1 MLKASVPTTPADVPA
16 RLETGN
22 HSGAFHSLPQR
33 QLGIYIAAALL
44 LSGAFFWL
52 YQSVFSWLWWR
63 WNNDEYY
70 GHGMFLPFIS
80 GYLIWRE
87 CEVLACAWRERE
99 YSVWGRLAGWSI
111 LGFGLLMQLGAA
123 IADVNFA
130 GAFSIPFVLLG
141 LAWVLGGA
149 KFGRLLVFP
158 IMFFAAAVPLSGM
171 LVQTLTVPLQNY
183 AASGAGVALGLM
195 GLPVTREGV
204 NLYTPLYHF
213 VVAVPC
219 SGLKTTITLFTLA
232 ILVAHLLPDLKR
244 QHRAL
249 LVLLSIPIALFANTL
264 RVTAIVL
271 IGHFWG
277 TKAAEGF
284 LHNFSGLFLF
294 ALSMAALLGVSRSMR
309 APESEPGESGQTLEE
324 PSTPA
329 PAWRTPYLLK
339 PLVVVLTLLCT
350 TRLLG
355 HYAVAGDDVKSRDQ
369 TAIVARLQLPRT
381 VSTSGIE
388 NSSTEIWKGQPVK
401 VDQTVYD
408 VLHPDAAVQMRYT
421 LSTPRGP
428 LVVNS
433 IVLYSNNWK
442 SLHSPVM
449 CLRAGGWDI
458 SSDEKREVAGQTVND
473 KKIESLTI
481 NLLTGERRE
490 NNRQVANT
498 YLAYLFADTHR
509 SIGGW
514 IPTAAS
520 LVGAK
525 LLRQKSG
532 AIEAQFAF
540 DGRALERDG
549 KIRPEVE
556 ALMLRVVADVKKA
569 MAATS

>member
-1 MLKASVPTTPADVPA
+1 M
-16 RLETGN
+16 
-22 HSGAFHSLPQR
+22 GA
-33 QLGIYIAAALL
+33 YIAAALL
-44 LSGAFFWL
+44 LSGAIFWL
-52 YQSVFSWLWWR
+52 YQSVFTWLWWR

-70 GHGMFLPFIS
+70 GHGMFLPVIS
-80 GYLIWRE
+80 AYLIWRE
-87 CEVLACAWRERE
+87 REVLARAWRERE
-99 YSVWGRLAGWSI
+99 YSAWGALAGWGI

-149 KFGRLLVFP
+149 KFGRLLLFP
-158 IMFFAAAVPLSGM
+158 ILFFAAAVPLSGM

-183 AASGAGVALGLM
+183 AASGAGVALGLL
-195 GLPVTREGV
+195 GLPVVREGV
-204 NLYTPLYHF
+204 NLYTPQYHF

-219 SGLKTTITLFTLA
+219 SGLKTTITLFTMA

-244 QHRAL
+244 RHRFL

-264 RVTAIVL
+264 RVVAIVL

-277 TKAAEGF
+277 PKAAEGF

-294 ALSMAALLGVSRSMR
+294 ALSMGALLGVSRLLR
-309 APESEPGESGQTLEE
+309 VETEPVEAQLKAAQSKEDGR
-324 PSTPA
+324 PSTPV
-329 PAWRTPYLLK
+329 PAWRTPYVLK
-339 PLVVVLTLLCT
+339 PLVVVLVLLCA

-355 HYAVAGDDVKSRDQ
+355 RFAIADDGAKARDQ
-369 TAIVARLQLPRT
+369 SAVIARLKLPRN
-381 VSTSGIE
+381 VSTPLAE
-388 NSSTEIWKGQPVK
+388 NSSSGSWKGEPVK
-401 VDQTVYD
+401 VDQTVYE
-408 VLHPDAAVQMRYT
+408 VLNPDAAIQMRYI

-433 IVLYSNNWK
+433 IVIYSNNWK

-458 SSDEKREVAGQTVND
+458 SSDEKREITSPAQGG
-473 KKIESLTI
+473 KSASGLTI

-556 ALMLRVVADVKKA
+556 ALMLRVVDDVKRA
-569 MAATS
+569 MATTA